1 MNYIKI
7 TVREKR
13 AKCNGRERIVC
24 GNSDYV
30 IKFDFDDEWAAYDTK
45 TARFVYDGSKY
56 TDVQF
61 TGDEVGVPV
70 LRDTRTVSVGCYA
83 GDIHTTTA
91 ALIQAVPCCTDPDGT
106 PADPAPDV
114 YNQLM
119 ERFDTAVR
127 TAEQSFTD
135 AQKKQARVNIG
146 ANGITITGANG
157 AMSEADYNAIK
168 SELEGAQNISLAHN
182 RDVIQMQYWEMT
194 GANSYALFFETTV
207 ISSGGGIVRKSYE
220 VDISPSTIA
229 TTEHIMPASDT
240 SLGLTSAAVGQTIKV
255 KTVDADGKP
264 TAWEAVDMASGG
276 SGETWELINTSVVPA
291 ETHKLTITQDL
302 AGKPFAYYE
311 LKYVIQVA
319 VPSDK
324 QDATIW
330 FSCQPKTAKNAS
342 VRINGATTNQVIV
355 GYASSL
361 GGFAGGG
368 NSLTIQPDVFSYGF
382 ADTVSISK
390 LTMFQMY
397 ASSASLHL
405 PEGTKVSLFGRG
417 K

>member
-45 TARFVYDGSKY
+45 TARFVYDGGKY

-264 TAWEAVDMASGG
+264 TAWEAADMASGG

-330 FSCQPKTAKNAS
+330 FSCQLKTTKNAS
-342 VRINGATTNQVIV
+342 VRINGATTNQAII

-361 GGFAGGG
+361 GGFVGGG

-382 ADTVSISK
+382 GDTVSISK

>member
-45 TARFVYDGSKY
+45 TARFVYDGGKY

-83 GDIHTTTA
+83 GDIRTTTA

-264 TAWEAVDMASGG
+264 TAWEAADMASGG

-330 FSCQPKTAKNAS
+330 FSCQLKTTKNAS
-342 VRINGATTNQVIV
+342 VRINGATTNQAII

-361 GGFAGGG
+361 GGFVGGG

-382 ADTVSISK
+382 GDTVSISK

>member
-45 TARFVYDGSKY
+45 TARFVSDGGKY

-276 SGETWELINTSVVPA
+276 DGETWELINTSVVPA
-291 ETHKLTITQDL
+291 ETHKLTITQDS

-330 FSCQPKTAKNAS
+330 FSCQLKTTKNAS
-342 VRINGATTNQVIV
+342 VRINGATTNQAII

-361 GGFAGGG
+361 GGFVGGG

-382 ADTVSISK
+382 GDTVSISK

-397 ASSASLHL
+397 ASSASLYL